1 MTKATASSD
10 LPNSLAEYSYDFEE
24 SSIAHYPS
32 DRRDESKLL
41 LVRRHPEGGLPRFED
56 LKFSELPH
64 VVEQNSFLK
73 DYLWVR
79 NRTRVLPARLFAKRQ
94 TGSRH
99 EIVLT
104 EKLSPTSWKAL
115 IKNVAKLKFPE
126 ELKIEGSED
135 VLRVSSPDEVSFS
148 SLDAVARIESFG
160 RIPLP
165 PYIKRDVVEADRE
178 RYQPVWAQGPALSSA
193 APTAS
198 LHFTEELWESL
209 SKQIQ
214 SADTYLH
221 VGRGTFEPLR
231 TDDLS
236 AAQLHA
242 EPYELLVSE
251 AQKIQQVSKVL
262 AIGTT
267 ACRLTET
274 VADLDLRN
282 FLSQGASSNV
292 DYVQGQT
299 RLFVRPGYEFKKV
312 SALMTNFHLPQS
324 SLFVL
329 VSVFGGSLKLAQEAY
344 RFALSKNYR
353 LFSYGDASLWI

>member
-1 MTKATASSD
+1 MSESTSSD
-10 LPNSLAEYSYDFEE
+10 LPNSLAAYSYDFEE
-24 SSIAHYPS
+24 SSIAHFPS

-41 LVRRHPEGGLPRFED
+41 LIRRHPEGGLPRFED
-56 LKFSELPH
+56 LKFSDLPQI
-64 VVEQNSFLK
+64 VEQNSFLK

-115 IKNVAKLKFPE
+115 IKNGAKLKFPE
-126 ELKIEGSED
+126 QLKIEGSED
-135 VLRVSSPDEVSFS
+135 VLCVRSPDEVSFS

-178 RYQPVWAQGPALSSA
+178 RYQPVWSQGPALSSA
-193 APTAS
+193 ATTAS
-198 LHFTEELWESL
+198 LHFTNELWDKLKSQ
-209 SKQIQ
+209 QIQ
-214 SADTYLH
+214 SADTCLH

-236 AAQLHA
+236 AAQLHL
-242 EPYELLVSE
+242 EPYELLLSE
-251 AQKIQQVSKVL
+251 AQKIQQASKVL

-274 VADLDLRN
+274 VASLDLSKESLMQDLIR
-282 FLSQGASSNV
+282 
-292 DYVQGQT
+292 GQT

-329 VSVFGGSLKLAQEAY
+329 VSVFAGSLKLSQEAY
-344 RFALSKNYR
+344 RYALSKKYR